1 MIYLDN
7 NATTAVALEAIE
19 AMTSCM
25 QSGPTNPSSKH
36 KAGECSKEAV
46 MQARGELIRL
56 LNCTPPEIVYTS
68 CGTESNHLAI
78 WGALAADP
86 NKRHIVTSSVEHP
99 SCMELFKHLET
110 QGVSV
115 TYLPV
120 DTKGQLDPATV
131 EAAIRPDTALVSVM
145 WVNNETGVI
154 FPIEAIAAITKAKG
168 VLFHTDAVQAVGK
181 VPIDLKK
188 VMVDFLSLTGHK
200 IHAPTGI
207 GALFVRKG
215 VKIAPQLFGHQ
226 ERARRGGTE
235 NVPGIVGLGK
245 AAVLA
250 QKELQSEQER
260 LAALRDKLEAGVLSR
275 VPLASVHSAGAVRV
289 GNTTM
294 IRFGDL
300 EAELILERLDK
311 AGICASAGAACTSA
325 KTEPSHVLIAMGVDE
340 RGALSSVRFS
350 LGRENTA
357 ADIDTLLDVLP
368 GIVNEAAAIAA

>member
-1 MIYLDN
+1 MIYFDN
-7 NATTAVALEAIE
+7 NATTAVASEAIE

-25 QSGPTNPSSKH
+25 RSGPTNPSSKH

-46 MQARGELIRL
+46 MQARGELTRL
-56 LNCTPPEIVYTS
+56 LNCTPPEIIYTS
-68 CGTESNHLAI
+68 CGTESNHLAV
-78 WGALAADP
+78 WGALAIAP
-86 NKRHIVTSSVEHP
+86 EKRHLVVSSVEHP

-110 QGVSV
+110 QGYAV

-120 DTKGQLDPATV
+120 DSKGLLDPASL

-154 FPIEAIAAITKAKG
+154 FPIEALAAIAKSKG

-181 VPIDLKK
+181 IPVDLKK
-188 VMVDFLSLTGHK
+188 VPVDFLSLTGHK

-215 VKIAPQLFGHQ
+215 VKIPPQLFGHQ

-245 AAVLA
+245 AAVLV
-250 QKELQSEQER
+250 QQHLQAETER
-260 LAALRDKLEAGVLSR
+260 LAALRDQLEAGVLAR
-275 VPLASVHSAGAVRV
+275 VPLASIHSAGAERV
-289 GNTTM
+289 SNTSM

-300 EAELILERLDK
+300 EAELILERLDR
-311 AGICASAGAACTSA
+311 AGICASAGSACTSS

-357 ADIDTLLDVLP
+357 QDIDTLLDVLP

>member
-36 KAGECSKEAV
+36 KAGECSKETV
-46 MQARGELIRL
+46 MQARGELARL
-56 LNCTPPEIVYTS
+56 LNCTPPELVYTS
-68 CGTESNHLAI
+68 CGTESNHLAV
-78 WGALAADP
+78 WGALAAAP
-86 NKRHIVTSSVEHP
+86 EKRHVVVSSVEHP
-99 SCMELFKHLET
+99 SCMDLFKHLET
-110 QGVSV
+110 LGYSV

-120 DTKGQLDPATV
+120 DAKGSLDPSTV

-168 VLFHTDAVQAVGK
+168 ILFHTDAVQAVGK
-181 VPIDLKK
+181 IPVDLKK
-188 VMVDFLSLTGHK
+188 VPVDFLSLTGHK

-207 GALFVRKG
+207 GALFIRKG
-215 VKIAPQLFGHQ
+215 VKIPPQLFGHQ

-245 AAVLA
+245 AALLV
-250 QKELQSEQER
+250 QKELQAEHER
-260 LAALRDKLEAGVLSR
+260 LAALRDKLETGVIQR
-275 VPLASVHSAGAVRV
+275 VQIASVNAAGANRV
-289 GNTTM
+289 SNTTN

-311 AGICASAGAACTSA
+311 AGICASAGAACTSSG
-325 KTEPSHVLIAMGVDE
+325 TTPSHVLLAMGVDE

>member
-36 KAGECSKEAV
+36 KAGECSKETV
-46 MQARGELIRL
+46 MQARGELARL
-56 LNCTPPEIVYTS
+56 LNCTPPELVYTS
-68 CGTESNHLAI
+68 CGTESNHLAV
-78 WGALAADP
+78 WGALAAAP
-86 NKRHIVTSSVEHP
+86 EKRHVVVSSVEHP
-99 SCMELFKHLET
+99 SCMDLFKHLET
-110 QGVSV
+110 LGYSV

-120 DTKGQLDPATV
+120 DAKGFLDPATV

-154 FPIEAIAAITKAKG
+154 FPIEAIAALTKAKG
-168 VLFHTDAVQAVGK
+168 ILFHTDAVQAVGK
-181 VPIDLKK
+181 IPVDLKK
-188 VMVDFLSLTGHK
+188 VPVDFLSLTGHK

-215 VKIAPQLFGHQ
+215 VKIPPQLFGHQ

-245 AAVLA
+245 AALVV
-250 QKELQSEQER
+250 QKELQAENER
-260 LAALRDKLEAGVLSR
+260 LAALRDKLETGVIQR
-275 VPLASVHSAGAVRV
+275 VQIASVNAAGADRV
-289 GNTTM
+289 ANTTN

-311 AGICASAGAACTSA
+311 AGICASAGAACTSSG
-325 KTEPSHVLIAMGVDE
+325 TTPSHVLLAMGVDE